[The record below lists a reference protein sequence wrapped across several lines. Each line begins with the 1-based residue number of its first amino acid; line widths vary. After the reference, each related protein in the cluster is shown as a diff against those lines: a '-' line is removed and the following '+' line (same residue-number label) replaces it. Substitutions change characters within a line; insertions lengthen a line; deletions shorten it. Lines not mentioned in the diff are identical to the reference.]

1 MRTAFAALLGAVAL
15 LAAGCFGGG
24 GKPQARASGGGAA
37 VFTKAGCGSCHMLAA
52 AGAKGT
58 VGPSLDD
65 LHPDA
70 ATVVRQ
76 VTQGGGSMPSF
87 AHTLSRGEIAQLAA
101 YVASSSRASKTTV
114 AASFKPDRTKL
125 SDCANGDQRCY
136 QQAFANLAYYDGP
149 KRALAIYIRA
159 MATNREIESGCH
171 RIAHAIG
178 AGGLAHFHGNVA
190 KAFAAG
196 SSACWSGYYHG
207 ILERSFAGVPPERL
221 ALVAQRLCSDP
232 SIERTT
238 FVLYQCVHGLGHGL
252 MIYTG
257 YDLPR
262 ALHICHQLQTAWDQT
277 SCTGGVFMENISTSY
292 GVRSPWLR
300 DDDPLFPCKSIAER
314 DKLYCYLMA
323 TSRILA
329 VDHYDWRKTAWW
341 CRKSEPGWVR
351 TCFQSYGRDASGTT
365 RQRPTAILALCRIAG
380 DMQGECIYGAAR
392 DMTSNYAGGK
402 QASVLCNEA
411 PARSRSYCFKGI
423 GTIIGSLE
431 ATLAERGNACALVTR
446 RYAGACR
453 QGAGA

>member
-1 MRTAFAALLGAVAL
+1 MKRAVAGVLGLVLL
-15 LAAGCFGGG
+15 LASGCGGAG
-24 GKPQARASGGGAA
+24 KAHVSASGGAA
-37 VFTKAGCGSCHMLAA
+37 VFVKAGCGSCHTLAA

-58 VGPSLDD
+58 IGPNLDD

-70 ATVVRQ
+70 ATVARQVRQ
-76 VTQGGGSMPSF
+76 GGRNMPSF
-87 AHTLSRGEIAQLAA
+87 EHSLSRSEIAELAA
-101 YVASSSRASKTTV
+101 YVASTSRATKTTV
-114 AASFKPDRTKL
+114 AASYKPDATKL
-125 SDCANGDQRCY
+125 SNCSSGDQRCY
-136 QQAFANLAYYDGP
+136 QQAFANMAYSDGP
-149 KRALAIYIRA
+149 KRALAVFVQK
-159 MATNREIESGCH
+159 MATDTQIESGCH

-207 ILERSFAGVPPERL
+207 ILERSFAGVAPERL
-221 ALVAQRLCSDP
+221 AKVAQRLCADP

-238 FVLYQCVHGLGHGL
+238 FILYQCVHGLGHGL

-262 ALHICHQLQTAWDQT
+262 ALRICHRLATAWDQT

-292 GVRSPWLR
+292 GVRSPWLK
-300 DDDPLFPCKSIAER
+300 DSDPLYPCQVVAER

-323 TSRILA
+323 TSRILP
-329 VDHYDWRKTAWW
+329 VVHYDWKKTAYW

-351 TCFQSYGRDASGTT
+351 TCFQSYGRDASGST
-365 RQRPTAILALCRIAG
+365 RQNPRQILALCRLAG

-392 DMTSNYAGGK
+392 DMTSNYAGGR
-402 QASVLCNEA
+402 QAAVLCNSA
-411 PARSRSYCFKGI
+411 PAAYRSYCFDGI

-431 ATLAERGNACALVTR
+431 ATLAERSAACVLVAR
-446 RYAGACR
+446 RYAADCR
-453 QGAGA
+453 RGAGA